1 MQGVFDSCAVR
12 GMSSSTSKYA
22 SIRKALKP
30 WERVHGNGYGGL
42 SSIGVRSYD
51 GAIGGFIVVCVAT
64 SARRRD
70 LYSSKNQ
77 YPTILNSCS
86 YS

>member
-1 MQGVFDSCAVR
+1 MHGSFDSGAVR
-12 GMSSSTSKYA
+12 STSSSTSKYA
-22 SIRKALKP
+22 SIREALKP

-70 LYSSKNQ
+70 LYSSKDQ
-77 YPTILNSCS
+77 YPTILNSYS